1 MEPVRESSVPIGRF
15 LLALAVVW
23 LACWLPIGLYVGDFD
38 YVLTRVSRGTWHRQ
52 LYQGLLYCGLL
63 LVFLDFWR
71 RHAPALPRRG
81 RLGEFFSYLLLG
93 LLGAGVLKLALFVL
107 GSRGVPELPDQA
119 WSWVVAGLSAVAV
132 ALVEE
137 AVFRGF
143 LLGGLAQRW
152 GASSAV
158 VASSVIFASVHL
170 FRPGSVGFKLGYGLG
185 LILLAAFLAR
195 IAWKRSI
202 AASAGFHAGV
212 IFWNFIDSVP
222 IVPSWWAGWQN
233 EASSGALAWLF
244 TTLLWVQ
251 WEYLTRVSHDVPE
264 PDAASLP

>member
-1 MEPVRESSVPIGRF
+1 MEPVKKSPVPIGCF
-15 LLALAVVW
+15 LLALLVVW
-23 LACWLPIGLYVGDFD
+23 LASWLPIGLYVGDLD
-38 YVLTRVSRGTWHRQ
+38 YVLTRVSRGTWYRQ
-52 LYQGLLYCGLL
+52 LYQGLLYSGLL

-71 RHAPALPRRG
+71 RHAPDTPRRG
-81 RLGEFFSYLLLG
+81 RLGELLSYLLLG
-93 LLGAGVLKLALFVL
+93 LFGAGVLKLALYFL
-107 GSRGVPELPDQA
+107 GSRAGLELPDHT
-119 WSWVVAGLSAVAV
+119 WSWMAAGLSALGV

-152 GASSAV
+152 GTSRAV
-158 VASSVIFASVHL
+158 VISSVIFSSVHL
-170 FRPGSVGFKLGYGLG
+170 FRPGSVEFKFGYALG
-185 LILLAAFLAR
+185 LMLLAGFLAR
-195 IAWKRSI
+195 LAWKRSI

-222 IVPSWWAGWQN
+222 IEPSWWAGWQN

-251 WEYLTRVSHDVPE
+251 WEYLTRVSRDAPE

>member
-1 MEPVRESSVPIGRF
+1 M
-15 LLALAVVW
+15 VVW
-23 LACWLPIGLYVGDFD
+23 LVSWLPLGLWVGDFD
-38 YVLTRVSRGTWHRQ
+38 YVLTRVSRGTWQRQ
-52 LYQGLLYCGLL
+52 LYQGLLYSGLL
-63 LVFLDFWR
+63 LVFLEFWR
-71 RHAPALPRRG
+71 RHAPRIPRRG
-81 RLGEFFSYLLLG
+81 RLSEFLSYLLLG
-93 LLGAGVLKLALFVL
+93 LFGAGVLKLALFFL
-107 GSRGVPELPDQA
+107 GSRGAPELPGQA
-119 WSWVVAGLSAVAV
+119 WSWVVAGLSAVGV

-143 LLGGLAQRW
+143 FLGGLAQRW
-152 GASSAV
+152 SLSRAVAISSAL
-158 VASSVIFASVHL
+158 FASVHL
-170 FRPGSVGFKLGYGLG
+170 FRPGSAEFKLGYGLG
-185 LILLAAFLAR
+185 LFLLAVFLAR

-222 IVPSWWAGWQN
+222 IEPSWWAGWQN

-251 WEYLTRVSHDVPE
+251 WEYLTRVSRDAPE